1 LTRPLRELENE
12 GLVTSQSN
20 RGIFVSRLDEKE
32 ARAIFDVR
40 ASLESL
46 ICRLFC
52 ENATEAQMAE
62 CRVCFKDLEKAYAQG
77 RPDEVIKAKSYFYDV
92 LMAGA
97 DNEIAERML
106 RSIHIRVSQL
116 RTMSLS
122 DSARR
127 AASLVELRT
136 LYDSLMARDAA
147 ATEQHSKTHIWA
159 AAQAAMAK
167 LP

>member
-1 LTRPLRELENE
+1 
-12 GLVTSQSN
+12 
-20 RGIFVSRLDEKE
+20 
-32 ARAIFDVR
+32 
-40 ASLESL
+40 
-46 ICRLFC
+46 
-52 ENATEAQMAE
+52 
-62 CRVCFKDLEKAYAQG
+62 
-77 RPDEVIKAKSYFYDV
+77 
-92 LMAGA
+92 
-97 DNEIAERML
+97 
-106 RSIHIRVSQL
+106 
-116 RTMSLS
+116 MSLS